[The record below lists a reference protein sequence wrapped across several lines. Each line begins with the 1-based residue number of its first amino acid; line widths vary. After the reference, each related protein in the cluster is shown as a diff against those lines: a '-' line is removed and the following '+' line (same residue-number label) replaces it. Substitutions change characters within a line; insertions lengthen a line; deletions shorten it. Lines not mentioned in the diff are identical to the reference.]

1 MIRVNR
7 SKSIICS
14 KSETKILN
22 DLLHFYTC
30 MYELPLFDLKPKR
43 IMNVKDIRTDYVLI
57 RPNLLSFTETFMNS
71 VNKTWNKLYEG

>member
-22 DLLHFYTC
+22 DLFFHTC